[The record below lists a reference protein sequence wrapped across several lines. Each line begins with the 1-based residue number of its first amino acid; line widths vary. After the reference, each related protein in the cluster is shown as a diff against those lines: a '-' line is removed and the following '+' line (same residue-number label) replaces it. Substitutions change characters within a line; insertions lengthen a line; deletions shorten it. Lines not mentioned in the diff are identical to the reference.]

1 MNETKKS
8 ESMKAYRY
16 SSALADRARH
26 TTRWLLVAL
35 VIGLAG
41 AVGQVRAQTASPS
54 KPAMPALFLED
65 ISPKPMVPTIEAFRS
80 AVAAAGWSVL
90 GVTNMTGILAERG
103 FAVRPVLVFDV
114 CSSRYSGEL
123 LSNDATLFVSSM
135 MPCSVAIYQT
145 SAGKVVI
152 SRMNSAAMGGMIG
165 GRAGEVVSKSGQEME
180 EIIKASLKQLGK

>member
-1 MNETKKS
+1 MRISRT
-8 ESMKAYRY
+8 
-16 SSALADRARH
+16 
-26 TTRWLLVAL
+26 
-35 VIGLAG
+35 AG
-41 AVGQVRAQTASPS
+41 AVARSMRWMNAWMLIALSFCLINLAGQARAQASPPT
-54 KPAMPALFLED
+54 KAAMPPLFLED
-65 ISPKPMVPTIEAFRS
+65 TSPKPMVPTIEAFRS
-80 AVAAAGWSVL
+80 AASAAGWSVL

-114 CSSRYSGEL
+114 CSSRYSADL

-165 GRAGEVVSKSGQEME
+165 GHAGDVVSKSGQEME
-180 EIIKASLKQLGK
+180 EIIQATLKRLGK

>member
-1 MNETKKS
+1 MKS
-8 ESMKAYRY
+8 NSIPTTPLHPATR
-16 SSALADRARH
+16 SLA
-26 TTRWLLVAL
+26 WLLLAL
-35 VIGLAG
+35 TICLFSFAG
-41 AVGQVRAQTASPS
+41 HARAQSAAPA
-54 KPAMPALFLED
+54 KPAMPPLFLED
-65 ISPKPMVPTIEAFRS
+65 TSPKPMVPTIEAFRS
-80 AVAAAGWSVL
+80 AVSAAGWSVL

-123 LSNDATLFVSSM
+123 LSDDATLFVSSM

-165 GRAGEVVSKSGQEME
+165 GRAGDVVSKSGQEME
-180 EIIKASLKQLGK
+180 EIIKATLKLLSK

>member
-1 MNETKKS
+1 MQT
-8 ESMKAYRY
+8 YR
-16 SSALADRARH
+16 SSPGLADRAQH
-26 TTRWLLVAL
+26 TIGWLLVAL
-35 VIGLAG
+35 AICLAG
-41 AVGQVRAQTASPS
+41 FAGQTWAQSTAPA

-65 ISPKPMVPTIEAFRS
+65 TSPKPMVPTIEAFRS
-80 AVAAAGWSVL
+80 AVSAAGWSVL

-114 CSSRYSGEL
+114 CSSRYSGDL

-165 GRAGEVVSKSGQEME
+165 GHAGDVVSKSGQEME
-180 EIIKASLKQLGK
+180 EIIKATLKLLSK

>member
-1 MNETKKS
+1 
-8 ESMKAYRY
+8 MKAHR
-16 SSALADRARH
+16 SSPALADRARR
-26 TTRWLLVAL
+26 TIAWLLVAL
-35 VIGLAG
+35 AICLAG
-41 AVGQVRAQTASPS
+41 YVGPVRAQSTAPA

-65 ISPKPMVPTIEAFRS
+65 TSPKPMVPTIRAFRS
-80 AVAAAGWSVL
+80 AVSAAGWSVL

-114 CSSRYSGEL
+114 CSSSYSGDL

-165 GRAGEVVSKSGQEME
+165 GHAGDVVSKSGQEME
-180 EIIKASLKQLGK
+180 EIIKATLKLLSK

>member
-1 MNETKKS
+1 MIAHLCPPTV
-8 ESMKAYRY
+8 ARPARQPIVWLLI
-16 SSALADRARH
+16 ALAILMA
-26 TTRWLLVAL
+26 
-35 VIGLAG
+35 GLAG
-41 AVGQVRAQTASPS
+41 QARAQAAAPA

-65 ISPKPMVPTIEAFRS
+65 TSPRPMVPTIEAFRS

-145 SAGKVVI
+145 GAGKVVI

-180 EIIKASLKQLGK
+180 EIIKATLKQLGK

>member
-1 MNETKKS
+1 MRT
-8 ESMKAYRY
+8 
-16 SSALADRARH
+16 SAFS
-26 TTRWLLVAL
+26 TTSPLPTWY
-35 VIGLAG
+35 
-41 AVGQVRAQTASPS
+41 AVGCLLLALTIWVAGFMGEARAQAAAPA

-65 ISPKPMVPTIEAFRS
+65 TSPKDMVPTIEAFRA
-80 AVAAAGWSVL
+80 AVSAAGWSVL

-114 CSSRYSGEL
+114 CSSRYSGDL

-135 MPCSVAIYQT
+135 MPCSVSIYQT

-165 GRAGEVVSKSGQEME
+165 GHAGDVVSKSGQEME
-180 EIIKASLKQLGK
+180 EIVKATLKMLEK

>member
-1 MNETKKS
+1 
-8 ESMKAYRY
+8 MKAYR
-16 SSALADRARH
+16 SSPALADRAQR
-26 TTRWLLVAL
+26 TIGWLLVAL
-35 VIGLAG
+35 AICLAG
-41 AVGQVRAQTASPS
+41 FVGQARAQSTAPA

-65 ISPKPMVPTIEAFRS
+65 TSPKPMVPTIKAFRS
-80 AVAAAGWSVL
+80 AVSAAGWSVL

-114 CSSRYSGEL
+114 CSSIYSGEL

-180 EIIKASLKQLGK
+180 EIIKATLKLLSK

>member
-1 MNETKKS
+1 MTS
-8 ESMKAYRY
+8 RLCLPAVTRPAGYPVAWLLI
-16 SSALADRARH
+16 ALAI
-26 TTRWLLVAL
+26 LM
-35 VIGLAG
+35 AG
-41 AVGQVRAQTASPS
+41 FAGQARAQGAAPA

-65 ISPKPMVPTIEAFRS
+65 TSPQSMVPTIDAFRG
-80 AVAAAGWSVL
+80 AVSAAGWSVL

-114 CSSRYSGEL
+114 CSSRYSGDL

-165 GRAGEVVSKSGQEME
+165 GHAGDVVSKSGQEME
-180 EIIKASLKQLGK
+180 EIIKATLKMLGK